1 MQEFVIY
8 LTLGFEHL
16 LDIQAPDHLLFIL
29 MLALPYTFKDW
40 KKLFGLATAFTVGHS
55 LTLAIAIFTNPYSI
69 FTDWVEFLIA
79 FSIALTALFNFFSF
93 QLSKSLYT
101 LIAFFGLIHGYG
113 FSNMLKT
120 LLANTDFMIWNTLL
134 PFNLGLE
141 IAQLL
146 WISLILV
153 INSYLHYPP
162 KIRFGL
168 YFLTF
173 IISILW
179 MFNRFPL

>member
-16 LDIQAPDHLLFIL
+16 LDVQAPDHLLFIL
-29 MLALPYTFKDW
+29 MLALPYNLKDW
-40 KKLFGLATAFTVGHS
+40 KKLFGLATAFTLGHS
-55 LTLAIAIFTNPYSI
+55 LTLAMAIFTNPHST

-79 FSIALTALFNFFSF
+79 FSIALTALFNFFAF
-93 QLSKSLYT
+93 QVSKSLYG
-101 LIAFFGLIHGYG
+101 LIVFFGLIHGYG
-113 FSNMLKT
+113 FSNMLKS
-120 LLANTDFMIWNTLL
+120 LLSPTDFTIWNTLL

-153 INSYLHYPP
+153 LNSHLHYPP
-162 KIRFGL
+162 KIRLGL
-168 YFLTF
+168 YSLTF
-173 IISILW
+173 IISIFW